1 MDQATAPS
9 THETGRG
16 QHGSLSA
23 AQVEN
28 YVLMAWGCYGA
39 VKLDCR
45 HRGRGRE
52 IMSAI
57 GTKQTFQ
64 CALLMSAFGGK
75 ADIDWTCSD
84 VAFDPKRTSTAY
96 DFPAT

>member
-45 HRGRGRE
+45 RRGRGRE

-64 CALLMSAFGGK
+64 CALLMSAFG
-75 ADIDWTCSD
+75 
-84 VAFDPKRTSTAY
+84 VKRTLIGRALMSLLTQSGHRRL
-96 DFPAT
+96 TTSL